1 MIQKNT
7 YMYSLFIKEIKVFL
21 HSTIGYV
28 VMSVFL
34 CLTGLFLWVFPMS
47 YNILD
52 RGYADLSSLF
62 SLAPIVFL
70 LLVPAITMRSFAE
83 ERRTGTMEL
92 LLTMPLSDRQIILA
106 KYLASL
112 VLIFISVFPTLIYV
126 LSIYILGYPKGNV
139 DMGAMW
145 GSYIG
150 LLFLGASFAS
160 IGMFCSL
167 LTDSQIV
174 SFILAVLLCFV
185 LWLGFDFIYSV
196 NLFGHAGIFIKSLGI
211 EHHYASISRGV
222 IDTRDIIYFLSIITL
237 FLMFSRL
244 KLQSR
249 KW

>member
-1 MIQKNT
+1 
-7 YMYSLFIKEIKVFL
+7 MYSLFVKEIKVFL

-28 VMSVFL
+28 VMGVFL

-83 ERRTGTMEL
+83 EKRVGTMEI
-92 LLTMPLSDRQIILA
+92 LLTMPLSDWQIILA
-106 KYLASL
+106 KYFASL
-112 VLIFISVFPTLIYV
+112 VLVFISVFPTLIY
-126 LSIYILGYPKGNV
+126 LLTIYILGYPQGNV

-145 GSYIG
+145 GSYLG
-150 LLFLGASFAS
+150 LLFLGAGFAA

-167 LTDSQIV
+167 LTDSQII

-185 LWLGFDFIYSV
+185 VWLGFDFIYSF
-196 NLFGHAGIFIKSLGI
+196 NIFGHAGLIIKYFGI

-222 IDTRDIIYFLSIITL
+222 IDTRDIIYFISVIAL
-237 FLMFSRL
+237 FLMLSRL
-244 KLQSR
+244 KMQSR